1 MQLAVLAR
9 SVSGGAL
16 ALLLFLLQRP
26 LGERVDPMIPAAA
39 DPGNED
45 PNEGPPGD
53 PPDQIGQCPAG
64 APAAQILEGEEF
76 ERHGDHTGEVIA
88 D

>member
-26 LGERVDPMIPAAA
+26 LGERIDPVDKGRVVRPGAVPAVRGVCSG
-39 DPGNED
+39 PGASSSS
-45 PNEGPPGD
+45 GVG
-53 PPDQIGQCPAG
+53 
-64 APAAQILEGEEF
+64 
-76 ERHGDHTGEVIA
+76 RHF
-88 D
+88 